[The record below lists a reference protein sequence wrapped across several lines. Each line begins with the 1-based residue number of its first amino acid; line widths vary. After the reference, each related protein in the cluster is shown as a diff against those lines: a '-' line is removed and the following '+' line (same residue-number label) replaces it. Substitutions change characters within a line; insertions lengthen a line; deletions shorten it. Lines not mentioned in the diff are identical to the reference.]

1 MIFQRLNIK
10 SILFEI
16 FSYFVAYLLEV
27 EWTSLL
33 RLSGLVEAMSQEQED
48 DECLEDWKNSN
59 FCVK

>member
-33 RLSGLVEAMSQEQED
+33 LLSGLVEKMSQEQED
-48 DECLEDWKNSN
+48 DDKG
-59 FCVK
+59 